1 MGRDGSSSW
10 LWMGGRSALRSVQP
24 IHYRSRNR
32 EENFLF
38 NPLVIPLIN
47 VRKNTISMNNNDFDH
62 KETEGYCVVY
72 VHFNQE
78 FKFSRSSL
86 SKYSKIKKKKIQNQ
100 LSHHSLTEFLI
111 WIPRIRQSSRICE
124 KFKYPKKNPFTKKST
139 ISLEHSKGGKSSF
152 VTKKKKNKI
161 K

>member
-1 MGRDGSSSW
+1 MMGRDGSSSW

-38 NPLVIPLIN
+38 NPVVIPLIN

-72 VHFNQE
+72 VQFNQE
-78 FKFSRSSL
+78 SKFLRSSL

-111 WIPRIRQSSRICE
+111 WIPRIRQSSRICK

-139 ISLEHSKGGKSSF
+139 ISLDTQRVENLRSLR
-152 VTKKKKNKI
+152 KKKK
-161 K
+161 